1 MKLLEAY
8 IENFGKLHKQTITFD
23 DGINVILGAN
33 ESGKSTLQEFI
44 TAMLFGM
51 EQSRGRG
58 KKEDI
63 YRKYEP
69 WNAASYYC
77 GRLRFQIEEKPFCLT
92 RNFYHKE
99 KTADLV
105 NEFDGE
111 ELSVAYGDL
120 DVLLGHQTKSAYQNT
135 WCIRQTKAA
144 TGKELADSLTE
155 YLVNMENTGNADLS
169 VEAAQKRL
177 EKQRKELVSEKK
189 EFQQKKQQRIEVL
202 QIEKKLLEKDILS
215 FKEQQALRN
224 EKKERSEDEN
234 GKTQMKR
241 KILKLTIFLVI
252 VMVLHL
258 FLKNLYPDFVRF
270 LVVEGILLLGVMVTG
285 IIFCLKCFSG
295 KEAMERKKETAAD
308 DFYEEQIR
316 EKELRLMNVKESIE
330 DAMAKTKKE
339 VETEQKEQAILLAQ
353 QTINELTTEISADI
367 RRQLFL
373 EASDILQEITE
384 GRYKKL
390 FFDSNME
397 ITMQSQDRTVPL
409 GSLSIGTVD
418 QVYLAVRIAVGRL
431 LSEEPMFFSFDEAFH
446 MYDEKRRIAVLRY
459 LARQPEQSL
468 IFSCDTKEIEA
479 LDSMGIAYHRIV
491 LP

>member
-1 MKLLEAY
+1 
-8 IENFGKLHKQTITFD
+8 
-23 DGINVILGAN
+23 
-33 ESGKSTLQEFI
+33 
-44 TAMLFGM
+44 
-51 EQSRGRG
+51 
-58 KKEDI
+58 
-63 YRKYEP
+63 
-69 WNAASYYC
+69 
-77 GRLRFQIEEKPFCLT
+77 
-92 RNFYHKE
+92 
-99 KTADLV
+99 
-105 NEFDGE
+105 
-111 ELSVAYGDL
+111 
-120 DVLLGHQTKSAYQNT
+120 
-135 WCIRQTKAA
+135 
-144 TGKELADSLTE
+144 
-155 YLVNMENTGNADLS
+155 
-169 VEAAQKRL
+169 
-177 EKQRKELVSEKK
+177 
-189 EFQQKKQQRIEVL
+189 
-202 QIEKKLLEKDILS
+202 
-215 FKEQQALRN
+215 
-224 EKKERSEDEN
+224 
-234 GKTQMKR
+234 
-241 KILKLTIFLVI
+241 
-252 VMVLHL
+252 
-258 FLKNLYPDFVRF
+258 
-270 LVVEGILLLGVMVTG
+270 
-285 IIFCLKCFSG
+285 
-295 KEAMERKKETAAD
+295 
-308 DFYEEQIR
+308 
-316 EKELRLMNVKESIE
+316 
-330 DAMAKTKKE
+330 MAKTKKE